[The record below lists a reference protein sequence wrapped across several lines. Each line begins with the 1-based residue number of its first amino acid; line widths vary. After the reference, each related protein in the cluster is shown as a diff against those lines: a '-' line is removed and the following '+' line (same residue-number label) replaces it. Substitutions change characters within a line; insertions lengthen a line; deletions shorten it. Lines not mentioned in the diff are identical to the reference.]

1 MIKVRPNMKL
11 LIEFCLKYLDLI
23 VDASQTNSCQE
34 CYGMSHMVSKMLE
47 MFAHWHSQ
55 QVLIKTYGPT
65 DATVSDEE
73 YRILLQQFVST
84 CLSHSQYTAILDDAV
99 DCKVE
104 DIVRSVLECGGN
116 TLINAFDKHGRRPLH
131 VAVQSGKHELVSL
144 FLEFGAHVDAV
155 NREGSSAAE
164 MAGERN
170 AEPIQRILSD
180 LLPLTCQVYYHWQLA
195 SKTHH
200 ILSQT

>member
-1 MIKVRPNMKL
+1 MKM

-34 CYGMSHMVSKMLE
+34 RYGMSHMVSKILE

-55 QVLIKTYGPT
+55 QVLLKTYDPT
-65 DATVSDEE
+65 DARVSDEE

-116 TLINAFDKHGRRPLH
+116 SLINAFDKHGRRPLH
-131 VAVQSGKHELVSL
+131 VAVRSELISL